1 MTVHNFV
8 YFTFDFFSKINF
20 NDTYSPVYGILDLSK
35 DKCYQIFFIAVFFIL
50 IKLPQD
56 IRHFFK
62 IKESINIPIVNRIF
76 QLHNTLYFGYT
87 LYAHVS
93 NLINKCTIE
102 VDRRARR
109 CNLNYTSSSCS
120 SAFWGLLQIHVH
132 AFSRLDGEA

>member
-8 YFTFDFFSKINF
+8 YFTFDSFSKINF

-62 IKESINIPIVNRIF
+62 IKESMNIPIVNRIF

-87 LYAHVS
+87 VYAHVS

-120 SAFWGLLQIHVH
+120 SAFWGLLQIH

>member
-8 YFTFDFFSKINF
+8 YFTFDSFSKINF

-87 LYAHVS
+87 VYAHVS

-120 SAFWGLLQIHVH
+120 SAFWGLLQIH

>member
-120 SAFWGLLQIHVH
+120 SAFWGLLQIH

>member
-20 NDTYSPVYGILDLSK
+20 NDTHSPVYGILDLSK

-120 SAFWGLLQIHVH
+120 SAFWGLLQIH